1 MSYVFPGRR
10 TQLTDLIVHRSA
22 KLDKGATADWGP
34 VQDNNILFDGDLHLN
49 GNVYLSP
56 NTVFHGNMVV
66 QGSLTVSNLIT
77 ALEDIYAT
85 NNLHVD
91 GLASLAY
98 LNVYNSAV
106 ISNLT
111 VLSNLVSQYIT
122 VYDINA
128 TNNYFLNGTIFSGGG
143 GGSVDWNNVPNMRMI
158 AGASIN
164 MNGGT
169 VYGASNVI
177 TGNLYVQ
184 NRSEFQNIIV
194 TGYSNLYGN
203 LFVQGQSDF
212 QNIIIH
218 GSSNLQGNLTAS
230 NLYVKYQS
238 ELQNLLVHGSSNL
251 QGNLSASNLYIKYQS
266 ELQNL
271 IVHGY
276 TNLFGLT
283 VQGPSDF
290 QSILVH
296 GASNLQGNVTAS
308 NLYVKYQ
315 SEFEKLIVNGT
326 SNLQGNVTTS
336 NLYVKYQS
344 EFENLIVNGYTN
356 LFGNLTVQGTQS
368 EFQNIIVNGYSALYG
383 NLSAPNITTGN
394 LYVENQTEFENLIVR
409 GYANMYGNVT
419 MFQSLV
425 VDINA
430 YVSNLLYA
438 TDIQTTSITFEDG
451 GITGG
456 GGSGGCCDFITSVPQ
471 HNLAIGANCFSP
483 SLNASG
489 NLGFGDNSFP
499 VLQTGSDN
507 TTIGSDGMGYLT
519 TGTMNTGIGHWSLN
533 TINNGSFNTSVGGLT
548 GPNIKS
554 GSFNTSLGYNAGYNI
569 ASDGTNNI
577 VIGANANLPNQVG
590 SFDVYDTSGNSLLK
604 VAGGSPTAITA
615 DSTGNVYV
623 FESLSRTTSKYDSLG
638 NHLMTF
644 TFLNNINVFS
654 LGVDSSFQLYA
665 TDGGTY
671 DIYKILPDGTGSIFY
686 AYSDY
691 YYSFQIATDPTGNV
705 YVPFEKGGVA
715 DSGALVKF
723 DSSGSV
729 IWESPGR
736 SPAGVAIDSTGNV
749 YATNSFTKNVTVHDP
764 LTGSILKTFQYD
776 YVPTTIGVDSLF
788 QFYVIPYPPTVVYK
802 YSPSGVLIQTFSELS
817 GPNSLHLVN
826 DTLYITSSTG
836 GPTQ

>member
-251 QGNLSASNLYIKYQS
+251 QGNLSASNLYVKYQS

-290 QSILVH
+290 QNIIVN
-296 GASNLQGNVTAS
+296 GTSNLQGNVTAS

-315 SEFEKLIVNGT
+315 SEFENLIVNGT
-326 SNLQGNVTTS
+326 SNLQGNVTAS

-456 GGSGGCCDFITSVPQ
+456 GGGGCCGNTFDTTVTFNGLPSLISTNVALFSQGLLVSGP
-471 HNLAIGANCFSP
+471 IGIDNFSP
-483 SLNASG
+483 ASDHLIDIGSNVYFQDSLLAFQTINIISFSGSSQVSLNNAFHVSPVRQSSDRAYALGYSETYEIIKAQDLILPGHITAKYGELPLTVVSNISSNLSLHQSNPSDAGGRFELIVNGSG
-489 NLGFGDNSFP
+489 LA
-499 VLQTGSDN
+499 
-507 TTIGSDGMGYLT
+507 TIGPDTGVYGLANVVFGTAYSETPVVVVTPGNVHASQLAPFVQVYPGYFQVCT
-519 TGTMNTGIGHWSLN
+519 TSSSMSAPIS
-533 TINNGSFNTSVGGLT
+533 
-548 GPNIKS
+548 
-554 GSFNTSLGYNAGYNI
+554 
-569 ASDGTNNI
+569 
-577 VIGANANLPNQVG
+577 
-590 SFDVYDTSGNSLLK
+590 SLLK
-604 VAGGSPTAITA
+604 INYTV
-615 DSTGNVYV
+615 
-623 FESLSRTTSKYDSLG
+623 LG
-638 NHLMTF
+638 
-644 TFLNNINVFS
+644 
-654 LGVDSSFQLYA
+654 
-665 TDGGTY
+665 
-671 DIYKILPDGTGSIFY
+671 
-686 AYSDY
+686 
-691 YYSFQIATDPTGNV
+691 
-705 YVPFEKGGVA
+705 
-715 DSGALVKF
+715 
-723 DSSGSV
+723 
-729 IWESPGR
+729 
-736 SPAGVAIDSTGNV
+736 
-749 YATNSFTKNVTVHDP
+749 
-764 LTGSILKTFQYD
+764 
-776 YVPTTIGVDSLF
+776 LF
-788 QFYVIPYPPTVVYK
+788 
-802 YSPSGVLIQTFSELS
+802 
-817 GPNSLHLVN
+817 
-826 DTLYITSSTG
+826 
-836 GPTQ
+836 